1 MTLPTKLFKY
11 LPRDFVDTV
20 RGRGDLLFRNLSYF
34 RRIEEVGRNDLL
46 EGLHM
51 DRPDNDITIE
61 AVDGGLTWKGPAAF
75 LNSINHNRLL
85 IFCLS
90 EVLSEDLYT
99 EFGAD
104 ACIELVDPEEFIRRC
119 QEVVCTQ
126 PRFAESGLLH
136 NRVEYYAPNAPA
148 IRSVKDPR
156 CIPFFKHQTYSRQ
169 REYRLAVAL
178 RGGLKMTQRIVNEQF
193 TFDEEL
199 AAGRSDHRHVFIG
212 PIEDITR
219 VHLLQEARCVEPN
232 ACTGRLRRR

>member
-1 MTLPTKLFKY
+1 
-11 LPRDFVDTV
+11 
-20 RGRGDLLFRNLSYF
+20 
-34 RRIEEVGRNDLL
+34 
-46 EGLHM
+46 M

>member
-11 LPRDFVDTV
+11 LPREFVDTV

-51 DRPDNDITIE
+51 DRPDNDITIQ
-61 AVDGGLTWKGPAAF
+61 AVDDGFTWKGPAAF
-75 LNSINHNRLL
+75 LNSINQDRLL

-90 EVLSEDLYT
+90 EVLSEDLYS

-104 ACIELVDPEEFIRRC
+104 ACIEFTEPEEFIRRC
-119 QEVVCTQ
+119 QRVVDRQ
-126 PRFAESGLLH
+126 SRFAESGLLH
-136 NRVEYYAPNAPA
+136 DRVEYYAPNAPA

-156 CIPFFKHQTYSRQ
+156 CIPFFKHQAYSPQ

-178 RGGLKMTQRIVNEQF
+178 RGGLKLTQRIVSEKF

-199 AAGRSDHRHVFIG
+199 AAARPVHRHVFIG
-212 PIEDITR
+212 PIDDITQ
-219 VHLLQEARCVEPN
+219 VHRLEDAKGVEPS